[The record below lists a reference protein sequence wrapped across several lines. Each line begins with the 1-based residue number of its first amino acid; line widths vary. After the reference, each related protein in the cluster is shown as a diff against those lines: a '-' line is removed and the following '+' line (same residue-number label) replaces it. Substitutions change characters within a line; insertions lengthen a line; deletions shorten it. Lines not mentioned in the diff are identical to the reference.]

1 MDNEEL
7 EKEDIGN
14 PDYFT
19 IYRLPKKHTLK
30 DIIEWVMKKIPKRV
44 AWATVTLH
52 IAPLEDY
59 VIYDHSD
66 KKILKDRRKSETV
79 ENYKDKEI
87 AKIVSNIDYNE
98 YYFDIYFKEAIL

>member
-7 EKEDIGN
+7 ENNGN
-14 PDYFT
+14 PDFYT
-19 IYRLPKKHTLK
+19 VYRLPKKHTLK
-30 DIIEWVMKKIPKRV
+30 DIIEWVMKRIPKRV

-52 IAPLEDY
+52 IAPLDDY
-59 VIYDHSD
+59 IIYDHND

-87 AKIVSNIDYNE
+87 VKIVSNIDYNE
-98 YYFDIYFKEAIL
+98 HYYDIYFKEAIL

>member
-7 EKEDIGN
+7 ETNGN
-14 PDYFT
+14 PNYYT
-19 IYRLPKKHTLK
+19 VYRLPKKHTLK
-30 DIIEWVMKKIPKRV
+30 DIIEWTMKRIPKKV
-44 AWATVTLH
+44 AWATLTLH

-79 ENYKDKEI
+79 ENLKDVEVV
-87 AKIVSNIDYNE
+87 KIISNIDYNE
-98 YYFDIYFKEAIL
+98 HYYDIYFKEAIL